1 MGRPLSA
8 MVDGSFHA
16 RRWTESAAPN
26 AVARCATKVNH
37 CQAKRTPMTQET
49 RFKAPWGDDVKVVT
63 VLVTLFFL
71 AASITCA
78 VALPAPS
85 PIWARTLGTFVPLLI
100 LAGTLFF
107 IVRGYVVRGGE
118 LLI

>member
-1 MGRPLSA
+1 
-8 MVDGSFHA
+8 
-16 RRWTESAAPN
+16 
-26 AVARCATKVNH
+26 
-37 CQAKRTPMTQET
+37 MTQET

-100 LAGTLFF
+100 LVGTLFF

-118 LLI
+118 LLIERLGWQTPTRTD